1 MRVGLALGLLLP
13 FVFSMGSFASDDSAA
28 EKKVYTLEE
37 AVEAAFKSN
46 WALKAEREKIDQ
58 AIYARNQARAD
69 LLPKLSMFYGYRYTD
84 SASREFVG
92 LGARE
97 VTSRDL
103 YTLAGEIRQP
113 LFTGFALTSAYELAR
128 LGMDLSQTELE
139 LAKLTMALRIKEAYF
154 DILIADKAAEVAEK
168 DLEARQASAN
178 VARSLY
184 QVGMIPL
191 NELLQAEVTAANSEQ
206 AVVRLLNDAKL
217 ARSAFNTILARPVA
231 EPLDV
236 EDILD
241 YIPISGTLE
250 EFIHTAQRKRPEIR
264 AIAINILQADKQI
277 RLARSEYFPEIDVV
291 GEYTRQGDT
300 PWPQGDPFSDRN
312 VFEARAEFRWTFWE
326 WGKTVNAEKQQNS
339 VKNQLLKTKED
350 IELNISLDVQR
361 AFLDVQTAEENIP
374 TTQKAVEQGE
384 EGLRVSEER
393 YKAQV
398 TIIDE
403 VLLALTRL
411 TEARLFYY
419 RALYGHHLAKARLL
433 RAMGEYDS
441 GFLRR
446 SNDER

>member
-92 LGARE
+92 LGARQ

-113 LFTGFALTSAYELAR
+113 LFTGFALTSAYELA
-128 LGMDLSQTELE
+128 
-139 LAKLTMALRIKEAYF
+139 AYF